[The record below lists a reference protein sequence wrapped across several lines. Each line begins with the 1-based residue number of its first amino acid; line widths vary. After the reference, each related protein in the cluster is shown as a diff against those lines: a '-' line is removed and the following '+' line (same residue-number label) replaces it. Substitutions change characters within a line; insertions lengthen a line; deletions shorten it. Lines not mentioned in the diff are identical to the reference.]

1 MSVIHLIY
9 RCCRPSY
16 LIVACF
22 RNILISPGQ
31 KKKEKKFDRHAENDI
46 TSIGVKIT
54 TSLKL
59 STHFFI

>member
-31 KKKEKKFDRHAENDI
+31 KKRKKKFDRHAENDI
-46 TSIGVKIT
+46 ASIGVKIT

-59 STHFFI
+59 STYFFI